1 MTLQKKIFRALLF
14 SIFITSSIILI
25 ITSIYE
31 ISRTIKREKEE
42 LILLTK
48 NFNSYFNSIEQ
59 YIKQNN
65 NKVIYSNDFVFL
77 FGQNKILKNFSI
89 ISIKKSINELINKN
103 EFIKNIFINVNNK
116 PNYIFGKID
125 NNIDLSKNYYI
136 NKNEIHYILKNK
148 IAIIENVN
156 YITIIDLGNL
166 YKKFLIS
173 NNLPLDSQL
182 MIKKNENYICYNPEK
197 DIIKKKLQILNVS
210 EFLI

>member
-14 SIFITSSIILI
+14 SIFITASIILV

-77 FGQNKILKNFSI
+77 FGQNEILRNFSI

-136 NKNEIHYILKNK
+136 NKNEIYYILKNK
-148 IAIIENVN
+148 
-156 YITIIDLGNL
+156 Y
-166 YKKFLIS
+166 
-173 NNLPLDSQL
+173 Q
-182 MIKKNENYICYNPEK
+182 
-197 DIIKKKLQILNVS
+197 
-210 EFLI
+210 